1 MIFPFGIEKE
11 AEIYC
16 TSTKV
21 ALKSQERNIEQQIAG
36 LANNLIVKGVVY
48 FPFSTIIQFL
58 VTWPERAV
66 RAN

>member
-21 ALKSQERNIEQQIAG
+21 ALKSQERNIEPQIAG
-36 LANNLIVKGVVY
+36 YGQQFNCKGCG
-48 FPFSTIIQFL
+48 
-58 VTWPERAV
+58 
-66 RAN
+66 

>member
-21 ALKSQERNIEQQIAG
+21 ALKSQEKKHRAANCWYGQQF
-36 LANNLIVKGVVY
+36 NCKGCG
-48 FPFSTIIQFL
+48 
-58 VTWPERAV
+58 
-66 RAN
+66 

>member
-21 ALKSQERNIEQQIAG
+21 ALKSQERNIEPQIAG
-36 LANNLIVKGVVY
+36 MANNLIVRVWLI
-48 FPFSTIIQFL
+48 SHIQQFYNS
-58 VTWPERAV
+58 W
-66 RAN
+66 